1 MPIRFYCSNCGQKIK
16 AQDDMPGLKIACP
29 TCRDRQ
35 TVPKPS
41 GAPQSCERKELL
53 NLKLAERFD
62 PNDFNAS
69 TPAGYQGPQRALAPD
84 DYSEPLNEVVKH
96 RTFRGSFYFLFVLG
110 LIPLVMVILEKED
123 ESVIKQIE
131 RGIES
136 ELRGEKRSKAKKAL
150 EAAKKGQASLDDVLS
165 YFPNKKLKTAWLPR
179 DSDKHYYMAIVATAA
194 FLFLICFCLPKGF
207 TRVPIMLIVG
217 GFTGIFGTGML
228 LIIQAVGM
236 TGWGM
241 ILAGPFAIII
251 FMIGIAYRMLL
262 NPDITF
268 VAALVSYTFG
278 VGLLEEIIKA
288 IPIFVIFLGRSR
300 MRWHECCA
308 IGMATGAGFGISE
321 GVFYSGNMYNGL
333 ADMQMYLV
341 RFISCAM
348 LHAIWSASSAL
359 FLHRFQKLTHG
370 NLTFMKAFFRMLV
383 LISIPMVLHGL
394 YDTFLTK
401 QMEGLALAI
410 ALLSFGWLVL
420 MVETARDKDGD
431 VLITINRGELET
443 TPLHDQTDIAQVP
456 DLRLDEHATSPS
468 PLSGA

>member
-1 MPIRFYCSNCGQKIK
+1 
-16 AQDDMPGLKIACP
+16 
-29 TCRDRQ
+29 
-35 TVPKPS
+35 
-41 GAPQSCERKELL
+41 
-53 NLKLAERFD
+53 
-62 PNDFNAS
+62 
-69 TPAGYQGPQRALAPD
+69 
-84 DYSEPLNEVVKH
+84 
-96 RTFRGSFYFLFVLG
+96 
-110 LIPLVMVILEKED
+110 
-123 ESVIKQIE
+123 
-131 RGIES
+131 
-136 ELRGEKRSKAKKAL
+136 
-150 EAAKKGQASLDDVLS
+150 
-165 YFPNKKLKTAWLPR
+165 
-179 DSDKHYYMAIVATAA
+179 
-194 FLFLICFCLPKGF
+194 
-207 TRVPIMLIVG
+207 MLIVG

-228 LIIQAVGM
+228 LIIQAIGM

-288 IPIFVIFLGRSR
+288 IPIFVIFMGRSR

-333 ADMQMYLV
+333 ADMQLYLV

-370 NLTFMKAFFRMLV
+370 NLTFMKAFYRMLI

-394 YDTFLTK
+394 YDTFLVK
-401 QMEGLALAI
+401 QMEGLALAV
-410 ALLSFGWLVL
+410 ALFSFGWLVL

-431 VLITINRGELET
+431 ILVAINRTELET
-443 TPLHDQTDIAQVP
+443 TPLHDQTDMAP